1 MTKRKD
7 KSNIIPFVDT
17 AGKIN
22 FPDEKSYSDR
32 EQEQILESQQ
42 TADLRELE
50 LQKNPEAIISKLFEE
65 GFEAGRREGYFQA
78 TNDALEILSRAIRE
92 LKKNRVENGND

>member
-7 KSNIIPFVDT
+7 KSNIIPFMDT

-22 FPDEKSYSDR
+22 FPGDE
-32 EQEQILESQQ
+32 EQTETEAQLEAEQ